1 MKKIDDETLDY
12 VEILAKLDLSEDE
25 RIKAKDDMEKM
36 LAFIEKMNEL
46 DTKDVVPLSHVT
58 DINNVFREDEEV
70 SSFEAETILSNA
82 PNNENNMYEVP
93 CTILSE

>member
-1 MKKIDDETLDY
+1 
-12 VEILAKLDLSEDE
+12 
-25 RIKAKDDMEKM
+25 MEKM

-82 PNNENNMYEVP
+82 PKNENNMYEVP